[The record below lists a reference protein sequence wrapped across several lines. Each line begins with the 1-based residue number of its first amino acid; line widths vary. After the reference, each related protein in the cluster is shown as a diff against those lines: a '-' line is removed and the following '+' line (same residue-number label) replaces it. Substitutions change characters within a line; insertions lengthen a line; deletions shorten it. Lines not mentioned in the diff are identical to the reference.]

1 MFNFILNNQINLM
14 FMPRVYKLSE
24 ISIQELES
32 FYRLTQ
38 SLIDRVILNSKVTGD
53 AEQIKLNKELNLLN
67 SYRTEIIEEIKIRL
81 NETVV

>member
-1 MFNFILNNQINLM
+1 M
-14 FMPRVYKLSE
+14 FMARVYKLSE

-38 SLIDRVILNSKVTGD
+38 SLIDRVMLSSKVTGD

-67 SYRTEIIEEIKIRL
+67 NYRTKIIEEIKTRL
-81 NETVV
+81 SQLPPT

>member
-1 MFNFILNNQINLM
+1 M
-14 FMPRVYKLSE
+14 FMPRTYKLSE

-38 SLIDRVILNSKVTGD
+38 SLIDRVMLSSKVTAD

-67 SYRTEIIEEIKIRL
+67 NYRTKIIEEIKTRL

>member
-1 MFNFILNNQINLM
+1 ML
-14 FMPRVYKLSE
+14 MPRTYKLSE

-38 SLIDRVILNSKVTGD
+38 SLIDRVILNSKVTAD

-67 SYRTEIIEEIKIRL
+67 NYRTKIIEEIKTRL
-81 NETVV
+81 SQLPPPKGRGLS

>member
-1 MFNFILNNQINLM
+1 M

-38 SLIDRVILNSKVTGD
+38 SLIDRVILNSKVTAD

-67 SYRTEIIEEIKIRL
+67 SYRTKIIEEIKTRL
-81 NETVV
+81 SQLPPPKGRGLP